1 MIMQIAGGIVVGV
14 IFLVVIAILIWVMA
28 QIILHVRE
36 KYYEYEDELDDYTSD
51 DDDLKIYK
59 NLDGRDHR

>member
-14 IFLVVIAILIWVMA
+14 LFLVVIAILIWAMGL
-28 QIILHVRE
+28 IILHVRE
-36 KYYEYEDELDDYTSD
+36 KYYEYEDELDDYSSD

-59 NLDGRDHR
+59 DL

>member
-14 IFLVVIAILIWVMA
+14 IFLVVIAILIWAMGL
-28 QIILHVRE
+28 IILHVRE
-36 KYYEYEDELDDYTSD
+36 KYYEYEDELDDYSSD

-59 NLDGRDHR
+59 DL

>member
-28 QIILHVRE
+28 QIILHIRE
-36 KYYEYEDELDDYTSD
+36 KYYEYEDELDDYSSD

-59 NLDGRDHR
+59 DL

>member
-36 KYYEYEDELDDYTSD
+36 KYYEYEDELDDYSSD

-59 NLDGRDHR
+59 DL